1 MFLTSSRRRV
11 TLRFPGCKGSAN
23 HRPHLCSS
31 SPASSLVV
39 FVLVRASDVLKAR
52 ALSAR
57 DHGLRLALDDPLAS
71 LRWAGDPTAGGVLAP
86 APHRDAAGFMDRL

>member
-1 MFLTSSRRRV
+1 M
-11 TLRFPGCKGSAN
+11 
-23 HRPHLCSS
+23 
-31 SPASSLVV
+31 V
-39 FVLVRASDVLKAR
+39 FVLVPASVVLKAR